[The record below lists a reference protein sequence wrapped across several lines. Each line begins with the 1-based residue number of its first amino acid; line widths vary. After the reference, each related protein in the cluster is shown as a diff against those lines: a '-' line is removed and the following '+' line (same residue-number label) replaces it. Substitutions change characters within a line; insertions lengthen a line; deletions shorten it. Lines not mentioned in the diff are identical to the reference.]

1 MGTTKATVRSNK
13 QNIQLRGVT
22 YVTEL
27 LVDFACLDIHLHVR
41 QAYPLVQVLAVADFA
56 NRSLGVVGRQD
67 LQHVC
72 GDVVLGLGL
81 LIALLVQA
89 L

>member
-1 MGTTKATVRSNK
+1 MHTYK
-13 QNIQLRGVT
+13 QNIKLRGVT

-41 QAYPLVQVLAVADFA
+41 QAYPLVQVLAVSDFA
-56 NRSLGVVGRQD
+56 NRGLGVVGRQD